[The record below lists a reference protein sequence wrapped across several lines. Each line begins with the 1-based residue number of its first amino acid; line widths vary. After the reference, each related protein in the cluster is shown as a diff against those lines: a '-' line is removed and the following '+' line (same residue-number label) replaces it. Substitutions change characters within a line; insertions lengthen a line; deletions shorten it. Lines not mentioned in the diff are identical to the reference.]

1 MGIRNLALFDADGV
15 ILFQGGLVE
24 DIGKY
29 LLVKGGI
36 GHDISVGLEETA

>member
-1 MGIRNLALFDADGV
+1 MGIRNLALCDADGV

-36 GHDISVGLEETA
+36 GHDIRVGLEETA